1 MKKRSIIFIV
11 LFAILI
17 LLGFVLFSCLKPK
30 DEDGSYVYSF
40 SVTPTPYSL
49 PVRSYKQ
56 TSFLENLISK
66 FSTLL
71 HGPNM
76 LIESSNNDR
85 NVGRTE
91 HFILFTRGN
100 DLDLSWFIAEIEQ
113 IYDYENSRLNTSLS
127 EKIIIIFSTPESGF
141 CAPRGVTYFD
151 NQTMI
156 FVFADQN
163 TSKEQILATFAH
175 ELGHVF
181 IHHIY
186 PNLSDISLNEGM
198 ATWFAGKYWET
209 WKGNSLGDEVRSFI
223 NEQSYLP
230 LYLNQDMS
238 QAYERS
244 KDCLQNR
251 DILLT
256 EFASFIDFL
265 IREYGIERL
274 SSLYNIQQPETIG
287 SQRFVYPPDYQGIY
301 GLELN
306 QIEQKWLHSIIE

>member
-1 MKKRSIIFIV
+1 
-11 LFAILI
+11 
-17 LLGFVLFSCLKPK
+17 
-30 DEDGSYVYSF
+30 
-40 SVTPTPYSL
+40 
-49 PVRSYKQ
+49 
-56 TSFLENLISK
+56 
-66 FSTLL
+66 
-71 HGPNM
+71 M